1 MDYPVNIARNVARA
15 EAGTHFVFP
24 SDIELYPSPNLI
36 TDFLA
41 MIRRN
46 DVQLQ
51 SSSPRV
57 FVNSVFEIADNNKSQ
72 LVELLKSKVVI
83 PFHQKVCVRCPAIPN
98 AEGWQKA
105 EIMPDM
111 NIFHVGKRV

>member
-1 MDYPVNIARNVARA
+1 MHSKSA
-15 EAGTHFVFP
+15 EKKSKFCTGNE
-24 SDIELYPSPNLI
+24 DQDQIE
-36 TDFLA
+36 FL
-41 MIRRN
+41 
-46 DVQLQ
+46 
-51 SSSPRV
+51 
-57 FVNSVFEIADNNKSQ
+57 FNSKSQ
-72 LVELLKSKVVI
+72 LGELLKSKVVI